1 MSYGLVGAYALY
13 FILVGIK
20 GNASQMVTLVQ
31 RDGKNFLPWILA
43 ILVLRALYSSETLR
57 PAVKPFIVLALL
69 TFTLRNYGTIAGQL
83 NQILPANV
91 KLPVTAKGVP

>member
-13 FILVGIK
+13 FILVGVH
-20 GNASQMVTLVQ
+20 GNAGQMLTLVQ

-43 ILVLRALYSSETLR
+43 ILILRALYSSETLR
-57 PAVKPFIVLALL
+57 PAVKPFIALALL
-69 TFTLRNYGTIAGQL
+69 TFTLRNYGTIAAQL

-91 KLPVTAKGVP
+91 RLPTGK